1 MQQETI
7 DKLKKDYSRME
18 IQANS
23 SVIKYRFKVNSVNV
37 NIYFDE
43 YDKNIPNLSMIL
55 IKDNN
60 YYYSSLNILKPEID
74 VQYLEAI
81 PCDILQS
88 ILKDNKLDDFFKK
101 IENFILEN
109 DYYTTSYKNDYIF
122 KNTMFYSVK
131 NKNRKDLPFLQG
143 CRHAKMTEFTYYQ
156 LQNTLGIN
164 SNILDKVRARNLTLV
179 RTSDIS
185 RRKKLTLVLEE
196 IGIRLN

>member
-1 MQQETI
+1 M
-7 DKLKKDYSRME
+7 
-18 IQANS
+18 
-23 SVIKYRFKVNSVNV
+23 
-37 NIYFDE
+37 
-43 YDKNIPNLSMIL
+43 
-55 IKDNN
+55 
-60 YYYSSLNILKPEID
+60 
-74 VQYLEAI
+74 
-81 PCDILQS
+81 
-88 ILKDNKLDDFFKK
+88 
-101 IENFILEN
+101 
-109 DYYTTSYKNDYIF
+109 SYKNDYIF

>member
-23 SVIKYRFKVNSVNV
+23 SVIKYRFKVNFVNV

-109 DYYTTSYKNDYIF
+109 DYYTMSYKNDYIF

>member
-1 MQQETI
+1 
-7 DKLKKDYSRME
+7 ME

-81 PCDILQS
+81 PSDILQS

-109 DYYTTSYKNDYIF
+109 DCYTTSYKNDYIF

-185 RRKKLTLVLEE
+185 RRKKLTLVLEN